1 MRFAFK
7 TVLAACVIIFVS
19 GANGWALEIKGV
31 TFPETIS
38 ISGTNCTLV
47 GAGIRKKLI
56 ISVYAGALYMS
67 SPSTNASTV
76 ISSDQTKR
84 MSLQFIYSEVTSEQ
98 LIEAW
103 NEGFNANAGSS
114 VNALKNKINT
124 FNSYFSE
131 SARKGDTIIITYI
144 PGKGTEVAIKNSV
157 KGVIEGKDFM
167 QALFSIWFGP
177 KPPTKG
183 LKNGML
189 GN

>member
-1 MRFAFK
+1 MRSVFK
-7 TVLAACVIIFVS
+7 TLLVACVIIIIS
-19 GANGWALEIKGV
+19 GTNGWALKIKGV
-31 TFPETIS
+31 TFPESIS

-47 GAGIRKKLI
+47 GAGIRKKLV

-84 MSLQFIYSEVTSEQ
+84 MSLQFIYKEVTSEQ

-103 NEGFNANAGSS
+103 NDGFKANAGSS
-114 VNALKNKINT
+114 VNALKGKIDT
-124 FNSYFSE
+124 FNGYFTE
-131 SARKGDTIIITYI
+131 SVRKGDTIIITYI

-167 QALFSIWFGP
+167 QALFSVWFGP
-177 KPPTKG
+177 KPPTAG
-183 LKNGML
+183 LKKGML